1 MAGADLPSFHGIIGR
16 SAPMQALFREMEDFA
31 SSSLPVLIRGESGTG
46 KELVAAAIQRLSG
59 RRARG
64 FQIINCADL
73 TPELLRSELFGH
85 ERGAFTGAVGKKE
98 GLLTRVD
105 GGTVFLDEIGE
116 LTPRAQTMLLRFL
129 QAGEGLAVGATR
141 GTRVDVRVIAATH
154 RDLEAAV
161 EEGSF
166 REDFYY
172 RLWGAVLE
180 VPALRAR
187 REDIPLLVE
196 HFRVRCN
203 REDQLAVDGFTR
215 QALAV
220 LEADP
225 WPGNVRE
232 LERVVHRAM
241 AVRRRGVVQPEDVR
255 LPSLR
260 RAPPAAAGVEVSG
273 TAAALSRYAAA
284 ALQLAGAGGGV
295 RRGELM
301 AHCGISREAARRT
314 LASLVGRR
322 LLRRLGSG
330 RGTWYVLQTPDGTV
344 DEPDELASLI
354 AARRGGSLPAAP
366 MATRGPR

>member
-1 MAGADLPSFHGIIGR
+1 MAKTDSPSFHGIIGR
-16 SAPMQALFREMEDFA
+16 SAAMQALFREMEAFA
-31 SSSLPVLIRGESGTG
+31 ESSLPVLIRGESGTG
-46 KELVAAAIQRLSG
+46 KELVVVASAIQRLSG

-64 FQIINCADL
+64 FQIVNCADL

-105 GGTVFLDEIGE
+105 GGTVFLGEIGE

-129 QAGEGLAVGATR
+129 QAEEGLAVGATR
-141 GTRVDVRVIAATH
+141 DTRVDVRVLAATH

-203 REDQLAVDGFTR
+203 RDDQLAVDGFSR
-215 QALAV
+215 HALVV

-232 LERVVHRAM
+232 LGAVVRRAM
-241 AVRRRGVVQPEDVR
+241 AVRRRGVVGPEDVK
-255 LPSLR
+255 LPALP
-260 RAPPAAAGVEVSG
+260 APAAAR
-273 TAAALSRYAAA
+273 AAAAGAAVPGSAVTLTRYEAA
-284 ALQLAGAGGGV
+284 ALQLAGASGGV

-314 LASLVGRR
+314 LASLVERR
-322 LLRRLGSG
+322 RVRRLGSG
-330 RGTWYVLQTPDGTV
+330 RGAWYVLRAPDG
-344 DEPDELASLI
+344 A
-354 AARRGGSLPAAP
+354 GG
-366 MATRGPR
+366 

>member
-1 MAGADLPSFHGIIGR
+1 M
-16 SAPMQALFREMEDFA
+16 
-31 SSSLPVLIRGESGTG
+31 
-46 KELVAAAIQRLSG
+46 AAAIQRLSG

-161 EEGSF
+161 ELGSF

-260 RAPPAAAGVEVSG
+260 RSPAALAATAGVAVSV
-273 TAAALSRYAAA
+273 TAATLNRYEAEALRLAA
-284 ALQLAGAGGGV
+284 AGGGV

-330 RGTWYVLQTPDGTV
+330 RGAWYVLQTPDGTV
-344 DEPDELASLI
+344 DEPDEHASLI

>member
-1 MAGADLPSFHGIIGR
+1 
-16 SAPMQALFREMEDFA
+16 MQALFREIEDFA
-31 SSSLPVLIRGESGTG
+31 SSNLPVLIRGESGTG
-46 KELVAAAIQRLSG
+46 KELVAGAIQRLSG
-59 RRARG
+59 RGARA

-85 ERGAFTGAVGKKE
+85 ERGAFTGAVGKKD

-141 GTRVDVRVIAATH
+141 STRVDVRVIAATH

-161 EEGSF
+161 EEGTF

-187 REDIPLLVE
+187 REDIPLLVD
-196 HFRVRCN
+196 HFRRQCN
-203 REDQLAVDGFTR
+203 REDQLAVEGVTR
-215 QALAV
+215 QALAL

-232 LERVVHRAM
+232 LERVVYRAV
-241 AVRRRGVVQPEDVR
+241 AVRRRGVVRPEDVK
-255 LPSLR
+255 LPDLR
-260 RAPPAAAGVEVSG
+260 RKARVVPAPAPTGDVAGPATTATLTRYQAEALRLAAAGGE
-273 TAAALSRYAAA
+273 
-284 ALQLAGAGGGV
+284 V
-295 RRGELM
+295 RRGDLM
-301 AHCGISREAARRT
+301 ARCGISRDRARRT
-314 LASLVGRR
+314 LASLVERG

-330 RGTWYVLQTPDGTV
+330 RGAWYVL
-344 DEPDELASLI
+344 
-354 AARRGGSLPAAP
+354 RGAEEGS
-366 MATRGPR
+366 G